1 MIDYEKL
8 GAFYL
13 GKSYDLPAGE
23 FGPDLIMYDAKDLT
37 THAVIVGMTGSG
49 KTGLGVT
56 LLEEAAID
64 GIPSIVIDPKG
75 DMGNLLMTFPDLA
88 ASDLRPWVEKE
99 EAARKGMTPDQFA
112 ANRAKLW
119 RNGLAEW
126 GQSPDRIQRL
136 KDAADFA
143 IYTPGSDA
151 GLPLT
156 ILKSFDAPPQA
167 VLDSSDAMRERVQAA
182 VSGLL
187 TLLGI
192 DADPIRSREHILL
205 SNILDHAWRQGR
217 NLSMAN
223 LIHEI
228 QNPPFDKVGVMELE
242 TIFSSR
248 DRLQLAMTVNNVLA
262 SPSFAAWRE
271 GEPLNIQR
279 LLYTPEGQPRVSV
292 ISIAH
297 LNDRERMF
305 FLTILLNE
313 MLAWMRSQPGT
324 SSLRALLY
332 MDEVFGF
339 LPPTA
344 NPPTKTPLLTLLKQA
359 RAFGLGLVLATQNP
373 VDLDYKALSNAG
385 TWFLGRLQTE
395 RDKQRVLD
403 GLEGATAAAGMGFDR
418 RRIEQILSGVRS
430 RVFLMNNVHED
441 EPVVFHTRWALSF
454 LRGPL
459 TREQIATLMGP
470 RRVEQAAA
478 LASTVPAAG
487 TAAVSAAAVRKMP
500 AVAPQAGATT
510 EALPPA
516 LPASITQLYAAVDHS
531 RRDSD
536 NLLYRPAIVGMGR
549 LHFSNVRSKTDTWR
563 DVLRV
568 CPINDEVPRYIWD
581 ECENWDNADLEFDD
595 EPPTDVRYASL
606 PAGLS
611 RSKKYT
617 TWKSRLKNNLYRSD
631 RLKLTYCP
639 SLKLYSAPGESEGDF
654 KVRLKDEAREKRDI
668 AIEKLRSKYSSKAD
682 RLQERLRKAEQ
693 RVEIE
698 KEQAKAAQMS
708 AAVSWGSSILG
719 ALFGRKLVSGT
730 NVRRAGTALRSTSRA
745 SRQARDIDRAEE
757 NVEKLLQDLDELQ
770 RELEEKVDEIND
782 ELSVESLELEP
793 YEIKPRKSD
802 INIDTCGL
810 LWLPWTVNEDGIAEP
825 AWSESE

>member
-13 GKSYDLPAGE
+13 GKSYDLHAGE
-23 FGPDLIMYDAKDLT
+23 FGHDLIMYDAKDLT

-75 DMGNLLMTFPDLA
+75 DMGNLLMTFSGMQA
-88 ASDLRPWVEKE
+88 ADLRPWVEKE
-99 EAARKGMTPDQFA
+99 EAARKGMTPDEFA
-112 ANRAKLW
+112 ADRAKLW
-119 RNGLAEW
+119 RKGLAQW
-126 GQSPDRIQRL
+126 GQSPDRIQKL

-167 VLDSSDAMRERVQAA
+167 VLGNSDAMRERVQAA

-187 TLLGI
+187 TLLGV

-228 QNPPFDKVGVMELE
+228 QNPPFDKVGVMDLE

-279 LLYTPEGQPRVSV
+279 LLYTPEGKPRVSV

-403 GLEGATAAAGMGFDR
+403 GLEGSTAAAGMGFDR

-470 RRVEQAAA
+470 RRAEQADA
-478 LASTVPAAG
+478 LASTPQGSGV
-487 TAAVSAAAVRKMP
+487 AVASAPTVRQLSAAAVP
-500 AVAPQAGATT
+500 AAATT
-510 EALPPA
+510 QALPPV
-516 LPASITQLYAAVDHS
+516 LPASITQLYASADRS
-531 RRDSD
+531 ELDSE
-536 NLLYRPAIVGMGR
+536 NLLYRPALVGIGR
-549 LHFSNVRSKTDTWR
+549 LHFSNAKSKTDTWQ
-563 DVLRV
+563 DILRV
-568 CPINDEVPRYIWD
+568 CPIDDEVPRYIWD
-581 ECENWDNADLEFDD
+581 ECENWDNAGLEIDD
-595 EPPTDVRYASL
+595 EPLPNVRYASL

-611 RSKKYT
+611 SSKKYT
-617 TWKSRLKNNLYRSD
+617 TWKSRLKNSLYRSD
-631 RLKLTYCP
+631 RLALRYCP
-639 SLKLYSAPGESEGDF
+639 SLKLYSTPGESEGDF
-654 KVRLKDEAREKRDI
+654 LVHLKDEAREKRDI
-668 AIEKLRSKYSSKAD
+668 AIEKLRSKYASKAD
-682 RLQERLRKAEQ
+682 RLKERLRKAQQ
-693 RVEIE
+693 RVEVE
-698 KEQAKAAQMS
+698 KEQANSAQMS

-719 ALFGRKLVSGT
+719 ALFGRKIASGT
-730 NVRRAGTALRSTSRA
+730 NVRRAGTAMRSTSRA
-745 SRQARDIDRAEE
+745 SQQARDIDRAEE
-757 NVEKLLQDLDELQ
+757 NVEKLLQDLEELRRELQ
-770 RELEEKVDEIND
+770 EKVEEIND
-782 ELSVESLELEP
+782 ELSVGSLELEP
-793 YEIKPRKSD
+793 YEIKPRKTD
-802 INIDTCGL
+802 ISIDTCGL
-810 LWLPWTVNEDGIAEP
+810 LWLPWTITKDGIAEP
-825 AWSESE
+825 AWSGSE